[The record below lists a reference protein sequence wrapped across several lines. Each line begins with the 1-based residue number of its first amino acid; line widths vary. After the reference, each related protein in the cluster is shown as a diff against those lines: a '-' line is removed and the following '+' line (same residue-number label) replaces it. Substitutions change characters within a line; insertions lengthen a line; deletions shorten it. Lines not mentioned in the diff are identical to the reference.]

1 MAIKKTNAHEV
12 ADKVPSIFSKTEARD
27 RLNQIL
33 LLLAH

>member
-12 ADKVPSIFSKTEARD
+12 AVPSIFSKTEARD
-27 RLNQIL
+27 PLNQIV